1 MVKVKAYL
9 LLELKSSIET
19 TNPFSLHAE
28 LLRYIYEYD
37 NVFIVQ
43 ARVHIMLRATEVN

>member
-9 LLELKSSIET
+9 LLQLKSSIET
-19 TNPFSLHAE
+19 TNPLSLHAE
-28 LLRYIYEYD
+28 LLRDIYD

-43 ARVHIMLRATEVN
+43 ARVHMLRATEVN